1 MCGGKEV
8 DMRGKRWAGL
18 TGGVLAASLVV
29 APVLGGSAPAFGQ
42 TAATE
47 TAPTG
52 LGGADQE
59 VVMELHH
66 ANQKEI
72 SAARMAQER
81 ASSAAVKD
89 YAVNLVEEHSA
100 ADDKLVALARRKGMS
115 EEKLRRPYDAL
126 PHGTLAMA
134 KMRALSGPAF
144 DREFT
149 TRMVSNHQKTID
161 QVRVSRGLVKD
172 PELRALL
179 DELLPKLQRH
189 HERAHALVPK
199 DNVRAAE
206 AANVPAGD
214 RPGMGDSAPAAA
226 PVMPAPIPTTTPAPI
241 PTTPAR

>member
-1 MCGGKEV
+1 MT
-8 DMRGKRWAGL
+8 GKRSGGGL
-18 TGGVLAASLVV
+18 TGYALAVSLL
-29 APVLGGSAPAFGQ
+29 AIPLAGGGGPAFAQ
-42 TAATE
+42 AAQAATD
-47 TAPTG
+47 TPRSG

-66 ANQKEI
+66 ANQKEVA
-72 SAARMAQER
+72 AARMAQER

-89 YAVNLVEEHSA
+89 YAASLVEEHSA
-100 ADDKLVALARRKGMS
+100 ADDKLVGLARRKGMS

-126 PHGTLAMA
+126 PHGSLAGA
-134 KMRALSGPAF
+134 KMRALNGAAF

-149 TRMVSNHQKTID
+149 TRMISDHQKTID

-189 HERAHALVPK
+189 HARAHALAPK
-199 DNVRAAE
+199 DNAHAAE
-206 AANVPAGD
+206 AASVPAGD

-226 PVMPAPIPTTTPAPI
+226 PVTPPPV

>member
-1 MCGGKEV
+1 
-8 DMRGKRWAGL
+8 MRGKRWGGL
-18 TGGVLAASLVV
+18 VGFTLAASLVAAPMVAGV
-29 APVLGGSAPAFGQ
+29 APAYGQETTDAP
-42 TAATE
+42 
-47 TAPTG
+47 PSG
-52 LGGADQE
+52 LGGGDQE
-59 VVMELHH
+59 IVMELHH

-89 YAVNLVEEHSA
+89 YATNLIEEHSA
-100 ADDKLVALARRKGMS
+100 ADDKLIALARRKGMN
-115 EEKLRRPYDAL
+115 EDKLRRPYDAL

-134 KMRALSGPAF
+134 KMRAMSGAAF

-161 QVRVSRGLVKD
+161 QVRASRGLVKD
-172 PELRALL
+172 AELRALL

-189 HERAHALVPK
+189 HERAHALAPK
-199 DNVRAAE
+199 DNAHAAE
-206 AANVPAGD
+206 AASVPAGD

-226 PVMPAPIPTTTPAPI
+226 PVTPAPI